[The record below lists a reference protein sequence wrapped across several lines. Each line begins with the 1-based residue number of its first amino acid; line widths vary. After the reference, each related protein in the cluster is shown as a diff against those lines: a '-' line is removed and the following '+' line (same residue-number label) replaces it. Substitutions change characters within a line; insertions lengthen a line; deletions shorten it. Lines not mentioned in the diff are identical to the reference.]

1 VHKAARKKRHKSI
14 DFNALVERAD
24 PNDTANNF
32 NDRKCRSVIK
42 NIYIDT
48 HSVGR
53 ASYDNRSDANSIK
66 IHFRRPNPNPN
77 SNPNTNPNLAPNP
90 NHTSKSR
97 EDRRADIQSLLERRS
112 SSKRARKTDENDYRT
127 AVNRLVK

>member
-1 VHKAARKKRHKSI
+1 MHKAARKKRHKSI

-32 NDRKCRSVIK
+32 NDRKCRSVMR

-53 ASYDNRSDANSIK
+53 ASYDNRSDTNSIK
-66 IHFRRPNPNPN
+66 FHFRK
-77 SNPNTNPNLAPNP
+77 PNLNPP

-112 SSKRARKTDENDYRT
+112 SSKRARKTD
-127 AVNRLVK
+127 